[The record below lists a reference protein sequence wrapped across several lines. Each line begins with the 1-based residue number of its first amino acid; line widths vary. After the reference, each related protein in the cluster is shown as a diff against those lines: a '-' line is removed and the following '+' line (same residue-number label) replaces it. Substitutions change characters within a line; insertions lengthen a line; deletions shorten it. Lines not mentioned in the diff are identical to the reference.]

1 MKIQPTETDFPAS
14 RDSAK
19 PVLKSRLKRLL
30 DRPFTNVLRSSSSDK
45 PLIEAQQHGRERE
58 RDGGAVSEFEPSSVV
73 LAKMVQSYMEESN
86 ERQAKNG
93 RNRCNCFNGNNDDS
107 SDDEFD
113 LFGYSVESFND
124 AYDHFK
130 SLIPCASVVEMNLLA
145 DAAKILEKNKSVKRK
160 DDLRKLVV
168 DGLSSLG
175 YDSSICKSKWDKT
188 RSIPAGEYEYI
199 DVIVNRERLLIDV
212 DFRSEFEIA
221 RQTNAYKA
229 LLQSLPFVFV
239 GKSDRISQIV
249 SMVSEAARQSLK
261 KIGMHFPPWRKADYM
276 RAKWLSSY
284 TRSSGDNAPE
294 PMVSPAVVAETEMD
308 NRSQIELSFEEKF
321 LASVNS
327 SSSPIKSVAGDD
339 DVAEAVE
346 REAKVV
352 TGLASLFKEN
362 P

>member
-19 PVLKSRLKRLL
+19 PLLKSRLKRLL
-30 DRPFTNVLRSSSSDK
+30 DRPFTNVLRSSNSV
-45 PLIEAQQHGRERE
+45 AV
-58 RDGGAVSEFEPSSVV
+58 VSEFEPSSVV
-73 LAKMVQSYMEESN
+73 LAKMVQNYMEESSN
-86 ERQAKNG
+86 EKQGRNG
-93 RNRCNCFNGNNDDS
+93 RNRCNCFNGNNNDDS
-107 SDDEFD
+107 SDDDEFD
-113 LFGYSVESFND
+113 CSVESLND
-124 AYDHFK
+124 AYENFK
-130 SLIPCASVVEMNLLA
+130 SLIPCASITERNLLDA
-145 DAAKILEKNKSVKRK
+145 AAKILEKNKSVKRK
-160 DDLRKLVV
+160 DELRKIVV
-168 DGLSSLG
+168 DGLSSIG
-175 YDSSICKSKWDKT
+175 YDSSICKSKWEKNKT

-199 DVIVNRERLLIDV
+199 DVIINGERLLIDV

-239 GKSDRISQIV
+239 GKPDRISQIV
-249 SMVSEAARQSLK
+249 TMVSEAAKQSLK
-261 KIGMHFPPWRKADYM
+261 KKGMHFPPWRKGEYM
-276 RAKWLSSY
+276 RAKWMSSY
-284 TRSSGDNAPE
+284 TRNSPE
-294 PMVSPAVVAETEMD
+294 AVVSSSSTVVDEAAEMD
-308 NRSQIELSFEEKF
+308 RKEIELSFEEKF

-327 SSSPIKSVAGDD
+327 SSSTVESVAGGG

>member
-30 DRPFTNVLRSSSSDK
+30 DRPFTNVLRSSNSDK
-45 PLIEAQQHGRERE
+45 PLIEAQHGRER
-58 RDGGAVSEFEPSSVV
+58 DGVVSEFEPSSVV
-73 LAKMVQSYMEESN
+73 LAKMVQNYMEESN

-113 LFGYSVESFND
+113 LFGCSVESFND

-130 SLIPCASVVEMNLLA
+130 SLIPCASVMERNLSA

-168 DGLSSLG
+168 DGLSALG

-188 RSIPAGEYEYI
+188 RSIPAGEYEFI
-199 DVIVNRERLLIDV
+199 DVIVNGERLLIDV

-229 LLQSLPFVFV
+229 LLQPLPFVFV

-261 KIGMHFPPWRKADYM
+261 KKGMHFPPWRKADYM

-284 TRSSGDNAPE
+284 TRNSGDNAPE
-294 PMVSPAVVAETEMD
+294 PMVSSAVVAETGIDCSE
-308 NRSQIELSFEEKF
+308 IELSFEEKF

-327 SSSPIKSVAGDD
+327 PSSPLKSVAGSD

>member
-14 RDSAK
+14 RDSAR

-45 PLIEAQQHGRERE
+45 PLIEAQQHGRER
-58 RDGGAVSEFEPSSVV
+58 DGAVVVSEFEPSSVV
-73 LAKMVQSYMEESN
+73 LAKMVLSYMEESN
-86 ERQAKNG
+86 EKQVAKNG

-113 LFGYSVESFND
+113 MFGCSVESFND

-160 DDLRKLVV
+160 DDVRKLVV

-199 DVIVNRERLLIDV
+199 DVIVNGERLLIDV

-261 KIGMHFPPWRKADYM
+261 KKGMHFPPWRKADYM
-276 RAKWLSSY
+276 RAKWFSSY
-284 TRSSGDNAPE
+284 TRNSGENAPE
-294 PMVSPAVVAETEMD
+294 ATVSTAVVAETEI
-308 NRSQIELSFEEKF
+308 NRSEIELSFEENF

-327 SSSPIKSVAGDD
+327 SSSSPLKSVAGND

>member
-1 MKIQPTETDFPAS
+1 M
-14 RDSAK
+14 
-19 PVLKSRLKRLL
+19 
-30 DRPFTNVLRSSSSDK
+30 
-45 PLIEAQQHGRERE
+45 
-58 RDGGAVSEFEPSSVV
+58 
-73 LAKMVQSYMEESN
+73 
-86 ERQAKNG
+86 
-93 RNRCNCFNGNNDDS
+93 
-107 SDDEFD
+107 
-113 LFGYSVESFND
+113 
-124 AYDHFK
+124 
-130 SLIPCASVVEMNLLA
+130 
-145 DAAKILEKNKSVKRK
+145 
-160 DDLRKLVV
+160 
-168 DGLSSLG
+168 
-175 YDSSICKSKWDKT
+175 
-188 RSIPAGEYEYI
+188 
-199 DVIVNRERLLIDV
+199 IVNRERLLIDV

-261 KIGMHFPPWRKADYM
+261 KKGMHFPPWRKADYM
-276 RAKWLSSY
+276 RAKWLSPY
-284 TRSSGDNAPE
+284 TRNSGGDNAPE
-294 PMVSPAVVAETEMD
+294 AIVSPAVIVAETEMD

-327 SSSPIKSVAGDD
+327 SSSPLESVAGND